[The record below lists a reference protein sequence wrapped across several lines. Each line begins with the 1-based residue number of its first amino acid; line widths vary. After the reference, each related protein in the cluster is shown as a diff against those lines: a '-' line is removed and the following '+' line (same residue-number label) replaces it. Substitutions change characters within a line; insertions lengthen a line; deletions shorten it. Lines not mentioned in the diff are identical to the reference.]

1 MQRNAT
7 TRHSR
12 SRLAL
17 LLVIVVA
24 ASSFAL
30 VVGAAPAAAK
40 SSAQPCWKRVLH
52 DWFLD
57 GRIDGTYPPKCLS
70 EAMGHLPPDAKTYSN
85 FQDEAKRALQQDERW
100 QREHPHRKA
109 HYTLG
114 LPLAGGGKGGGGN
127 GTGHGPNWGPGSLH
141 PGDVKKDAAPGGAI
155 GDFFTGTQPSDP
167 SSIPVPLLVLGGIGI
182 LLLLAAAASLLAR
195 RLQARRA
202 VPATAPA
209 TAPADPKQR

>member
-1 MQRNAT
+1 MHRSAT
-7 TRHSR
+7 TRDSR
-12 SRLAL
+12 SWP
-17 LLVIVVA
+17 LVLVVVA
-24 ASSFAL
+24 LAASFAL
-30 VVGAAPAAAK
+30 VAGAAPAAAS

-85 FQDEAKRALQQDERW
+85 FQDEAKRALQQDIRW
-100 QREHPHRKA
+100 QREHPHHKA
-109 HYTLG
+109 HYTFG
-114 LPLAGGGKGGGGN
+114 LPLRGGGGGGN

-141 PGDVKKDAAPGGAI
+141 PDTAAKDAAGASPI
-155 GDFFTGTQPSDP
+155 TDLFNKTASDP

-182 LLLLAAAASLLAR
+182 LLLLAAAASLVAR

-209 TAPADPKQR
+209 TAPGKPKQP